1 MSQRHVSNWPV
12 FGEEEMNC
20 FMKAVVDV
28 PEVSLVAAVPLFA
41 VDKMMLF

>member
-20 FMKAVVDV
+20 FMKAVVV
-28 PEVSLVAAVPLFA
+28 LLPEVSLAAVPLFA

>member
-12 FGEEEMNC
+12 FGEEELNC
-20 FMKAVVDV
+20 FMKAVVVV
-28 PEVSLVAAVPLFA
+28 PEVSLAAVPLFA